1 MAAPQGHVHLS
12 VDICKGCG
20 LCTVA
25 CPFGVLAL
33 TGTIVNLKGYQ
44 PPSLVKKEKCTGCGN
59 CAGRSRIFRRGAA
72 LSGSPPLAACWT
84 T

>member
-33 TGTIVNLKGYQ
+33 TGTIVNLKGYH

-59 CAGRSRIFRRGAA
+59 CAEMCPDFALTVSRVRKEKLRHG
-72 LSGSPPLAACWT
+72 
-84 T
+84 

>member
-59 CAGRSRIFRRGAA
+59 CAEMCPDFA
-72 LSGSPPLAACWT
+72 LTVSSVRKEKLRHG
-84 T
+84 